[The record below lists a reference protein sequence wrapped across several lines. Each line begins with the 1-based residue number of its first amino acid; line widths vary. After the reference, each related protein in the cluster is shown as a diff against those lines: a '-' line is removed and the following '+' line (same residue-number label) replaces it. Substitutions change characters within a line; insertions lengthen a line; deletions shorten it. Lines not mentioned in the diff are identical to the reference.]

1 MVNLKVVGTS
11 HRKIFAC
18 LNVRKET
25 WAAGVLFFFLTQKK
39 SPPVVR
45 PHAAVHHAYVFSDR
59 LHFMDT
65 LLIIQN
71 GLLFLFCCKDN
82 SIGSWKQRIP
92 QSVSSHIL
100 TNDRCSNQL
109 HLCNLIMHSIKGRW
123 WQLELLSQ
131 CPSGWPIDLTGQIT
145 HPFMII
151 KQYCRQKDKTI
162 AWHYFSMLNQ
172 KTISHTALST
182 CCFQHYADY
191 MKWL

>member
-1 MVNLKVVGTS
+1 MPLYTMPM
-11 HRKIFAC
+11 C
-18 LNVRKET
+18 LV
-25 WAAGVLFFFLTQKK
+25 
-39 SPPVVR
+39 
-45 PHAAVHHAYVFSDR
+45 
-59 LHFMDT
+59 
-65 LLIIQN
+65 
-71 GLLFLFCCKDN
+71 
-82 SIGSWKQRIP
+82 IGSTLWTLCSSYRMDFCFF
-92 QSVSSHIL
+92 SVARTTPLEAENKEYHNQYLHKSSQ

-123 WQLELLSQ
+123 WLLELLSQ